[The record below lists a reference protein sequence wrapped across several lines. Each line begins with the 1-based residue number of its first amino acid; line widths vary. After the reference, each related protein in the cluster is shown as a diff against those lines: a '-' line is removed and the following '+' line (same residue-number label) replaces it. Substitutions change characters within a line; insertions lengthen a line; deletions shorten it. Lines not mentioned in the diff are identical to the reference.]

1 MKLADYTNPIV
12 KDKALALTKNH
23 ETIQDKITA
32 IFYYVRDDIKF
43 GFPDEGDLTK
53 TSQTIKYGYGQ
64 CNTKTTLFLALCKS
78 IGIEARVHFSLIK
91 KEIQRGLITGILY
104 RVIPKQLSHDW
115 LEVKIDDKW
124 IKIDSY
130 INDKEFYEAGKK
142 KLQEKGWDTG
152 YSIAGSKSEPS
163 IELDF
168 DNEQFVQMDAVTDDH
183 GVYDEPFDYYSGSKY
198 KNRPNSFV
206 LFVYRLLIKRV
217 NNKIK
222 KMRYSYQPG

>member
-1 MKLADYTNPIV
+1 M
-12 KDKALALTKNH
+12 
-23 ETIQDKITA
+23 
-32 IFYYVRDDIKF
+32 
-43 GFPDEGDLTK
+43 
-53 TSQTIKYGYGQ
+53 
-64 CNTKTTLFLALCKS
+64 FLALCKS
-78 IGIEARVHFSLIK
+78 IGIEARAHFSLIK

-104 RVIPKQLSHDW
+104 RVIPNQLSHDW
-115 LEVKIDDKW
+115 LEVKIDNKW

-130 INDKEFYEAGKK
+130 IIDKEFYEAGKK

-152 YSIAGSKSEPS
+152 YSIAGSKGEPS

-183 GVYDEPFDYYSGSKY
+183 GVYDEPFDYYSGPKY
-198 KNRPNSFV
+198 KNRPNSLV
-206 LFVYRLLIKRV
+206 LFIYKLLIKRV